1 MNLCPTCVSFSLLS
15 VFFHVPVNYHY
26 ACVYACLP
34 VRNARFC
41 HGNTT
46 YCPLYLVKHIEGGGA
61 LCKYYCYITEGEGD
75 VLVNVLC
82 VKRTNLSD
90 MYIRVLGERNIYL
103 Q

>member
-1 MNLCPTCVSFSLLS
+1 M
-15 VFFHVPVNYHY
+15 FFHVPVNYQY
-26 ACVYACLP
+26 ACVYVCLP

-46 YCPLYLVKHIEGGGA
+46 YCPLYLVKHIELSLVRGGA
-61 LCKYYCYITEGEGD
+61 LCKSYCDMTEGEGD

-82 VKRTNLSD
+82 VKRANLSD